1 LRYRDGLWSNIL
13 SKKIR
18 AAADWRD
25 RDPQYSKEQGAYAQP
40 VPSRQLVLDDLAA
53 EGRPMTRS
61 ELTEFYALA
70 DDTSAEAF
78 DHRLRAMLRDGQL
91 VENRRGALGP
101 IEKMDLVR
109 GRIQGHRD
117 GFGFLIPEDASQDDV
132 FLNPRQMRL
141 VMHGDRATVQV
152 IGRDHRGRQE
162 GRIAD
167 VLERGNDTIIGRFVE
182 TGGTCHVVPD
192 NARIAHEIRVPDKGR
207 NGAKNEE
214 IVTVRL
220 TDPPSKRSQPV
231 GEVVEVLGDR
241 MAPGMEIDIA
251 IRSHSIP
258 HEWPREVLEQAQ
270 ACGGAVAEADK
281 EGRRDLRDLP
291 LVTIDGADARDF
303 DDAVYAKKTAMGW
316 KLWVAIADVSHYV
329 EKDSALDME
338 AQRRATSVYFP
349 DHVVP
354 MLPEALSNGLCSLNP
369 EVDRLALVCEMR
381 INRAGETKSSKFY
394 SAVIRSHARLL
405 YEQVADWIDTP
416 ENLPQR
422 YQSLARPIE
431 DLHGFYQ
438 TMIEQRRERGAIEFE
453 TTATRIIFNEDR
465 KIARIVPSERN
476 VAHKIIE
483 ECMIAANVATAT
495 HLSKKQ
501 MPLLYRVH
509 AGPAPSALDDLRAFL
524 AERGLALPG
533 GNEPQAADYAQVLA
547 AAKQRSDTHLIQ
559 TVLLRSL
566 SRAVYTPNNDGHF
579 GLALE
584 HYAHFTSPIRR
595 YPDLLVHRAL
605 KHLEHRRKPSTF
617 AYDNASMGTLG
628 QLCSEAEQRAD
639 DATRDVDDWLKC
651 EFMRDSLGQ
660 EFQGTITGVTGFGLF
675 VELDGIFATGL
686 VHVSSLSSDFYHY
699 DAKSRCLR
707 GERSGA
713 VYRLADKLQVR
724 VARVDLDER
733 KIDFEPVIKPSDGSG
748 RRKASRDEK
757 KSGMPRNQKSGAGS
771 NKKSAEKP
779 AGKSGKK
786 SRGKAP
792 SKSNNRSRGKSGR
805 KPDQGQSQ

>member
-1 LRYRDGLWSNIL
+1 L
-13 SKKIR
+13 SKNKR
-18 AAADWRD
+18 AAGDWRD
-25 RDPQYSKEQGAYAQP
+25 RDPQYSKEQGSYAQP

-53 EGRPMTRS
+53 EGRPMTWD
-61 ELTEFYALA
+61 ELIEFYALE
-70 DDTSAEAF
+70 DEESATAF
-78 DHRLRAMLRDGQL
+78 EHRLRAMLRDGQL

-117 GFGFLIPEDASQDDV
+117 GFGFLIPEDASQEDV

-141 VMHGDRATVQV
+141 VMHGDRATVQI
-152 IGRDHRGRQE
+152 IGKDHRGRQE

-167 VLERGNDTIIGRFVE
+167 VLERGNDTIIGRFIE
-182 TGGTCHVVPD
+182 TSGICHVVPD
-192 NARIAHEIRVPDKGR
+192 NSRIAHEIRVPDAGR
-207 NGAKNEE
+207 NGAKNEQ

-220 TDPPSKRSQPV
+220 TEPPSKRSQPV

-251 IRSHSIP
+251 IRSHGIPYEWP
-258 HEWPREVLEQAQ
+258 HEAVAQ
-270 ACGGAVAEADK
+270 AEECGGAVAEQDK
-281 EGRRDLRDLP
+281 TNRADLRDLP
-291 LVTIDGADARDF
+291 LVTIDGSDARDF

-329 EKDSALDME
+329 DTDSPLDEE
-338 AQRRATSVYFP
+338 AVRRATSVYFP

-369 EVDRLALVCEMR
+369 DVDRLALICEMR
-381 INRAGETKSSKFY
+381 INRAGETKSAKFY

-405 YEQVADWIDTP
+405 YEQVADWV
-416 ENLPQR
+416 ENPDNIPGR
-422 YQSLARPIE
+422 YKSLAKPLE
-431 DLHGFYQ
+431 DLHGLYGA
-438 TMIEQRRERGAIEFE
+438 MVEQRRERGAIEFDSQ
-453 TTATRIIFNEDR
+453 ATRIIFNDDR
-465 KIARIVPSERN
+465 KIAQIVPTERN

-495 HLSKKQ
+495 YLSKKQ

-509 AGPAPSALDDLRAFL
+509 AGPAVSALEDLRSFL

-533 GNEPQAADYAQVLA
+533 GNKPQGADYARVLA
-547 AAKQRSDTHLIQ
+547 AAKERTDTHLIQ

-566 SRAVYTPNNDGHF
+566 SRAVYTPHNDGHF

-595 YPDLLVHRAL
+595 YPDLLVHRAI
-605 KHLEHRRKPSTF
+605 KHLEKRRKPSTF
-617 AYDNASMGTLG
+617 AYDVTAMGQLG
-628 QLCSEAEQRAD
+628 QTCSQAEQRAD

-660 EFQGTITGVTGFGLF
+660 TFQGTVTGVTGFGLF

-699 DAKSRCLR
+699 DAQSRCLR

-713 VYRLADKLQVR
+713 VYRLADKIQVK

-733 KIDFEPVIKPSDGSG
+733 KIDFEPVVDKPAKGDSDGSG
-748 RRKASRDEK
+748 KKNGRGGAGKAGN
-757 KSGMPRNQKSGAGS
+757 KSSKSGAPGKNDG
-771 NKKSAEKP
+771 NKP
-779 AGKSGKK
+779 RSGNKR
-786 SRGKAP
+786 RGNAKN
-792 SKSNNRSRGKSGR
+792 KSNRSGNKPGPGKGKDS
-805 KPDQGQSQ
+805 

>member
-1 LRYRDGLWSNIL
+1 M
-13 SKKIR
+13 SKKTR
-18 AAADWRD
+18 AAGDWRD
-25 RDPQYSKEQGAYAQP
+25 RDPQYSSEQGAYAQP

-53 EGRPMTRS
+53 EGRPMS
-61 ELTEFYALA
+61 GGELTDYYGLV
-70 DDTSAEAF
+70 DDAAEAF

-91 VENRRGALGP
+91 AENRRGALGP
-101 IEKMDLVR
+101 IDKMDIVH

-117 GFGFLIPEDASQDDV
+117 GFGFLIADDTAQDDV

-141 VMHGDRATVQV
+141 AMHGDRATVQI

-167 VLERGNDTIIGRFVE
+167 VLEHGNATIIGRFVV
-182 TGGTCHVVPD
+182 TSGACHVVPD
-192 NARIAHEIRVPDKGR
+192 NARIAHEIRVPEAGR
-207 NGAKNEE
+207 GGAENEQ

-220 TDPPSKRSQPV
+220 TQPPSKRSQPV

-251 IRSHSIP
+251 VRSHGIP
-258 HEWPREVLEQAQ
+258 YEWPADALEQSQ
-270 ACGGAVAEADK
+270 NCGASVAEADK
-281 EGRRDLRDLP
+281 ADRRDLRDLP

-303 DDAVYAKKTAMGW
+303 DDAVHARKTARGW

-329 EKDSALDME
+329 DRDSPLDSE

-354 MLPEALSNGLCSLNP
+354 MLPEVLSNGLCSLNP
-369 EVDRLALVCEMR
+369 DVDRLAMVCEMR
-381 INRAGETKSSKFY
+381 LNRAGEIKSSKFY

-405 YEQVADWIDTP
+405 YEQVADWLENPD
-416 ENLPQR
+416 NLPQR
-422 YQSLARPIE
+422 YQALAKPLA
-431 DLHGFYQ
+431 DLHGLYEALL
-438 TMIEQRRERGAIEFE
+438 EQRRERGAIEFE
-453 TTATRIIFNEDR
+453 TQATQIIFNEDR
-465 KIARIVPSERN
+465 KIASIVPTERN

-495 HLSKKQ
+495 YLSKHQ
-501 MPLLYRVH
+501 MPALYRVH
-509 AGPAPSALDDLRAFL
+509 AGPAPSALEDLRAFL

-533 GNEPQAADYAQVLA
+533 GSEPQAADYARVLA
-547 AAKQRSDTHLIQ
+547 AAQQRSDTHLIQ

-566 SRAVYTPNNDGHF
+566 SRAVYTPHNEGHF

-595 YPDLLVHRAL
+595 YPDLLAHRAL
-605 KHLEHRRKPSTF
+605 KHLEKRRKPSTF
-617 AYDNASMGTLG
+617 AYDTAAMGALG
-628 QLCSEAEQRAD
+628 QMCSQAEQRAD

-660 EFQGTITGVTGFGLF
+660 TFQGTVTGVTGFGLF

-699 DAKSRCLR
+699 DAQSRCLQ
-707 GERSGA
+707 GERSGT
-713 VYRLADKLQVR
+713 VYRLADKMQVK

-733 KIDFEPVIKPSDGSG
+733 KIDFEPVAGKADDAG
-748 RRKASRDEK
+748 RDRSAKSKTK
-757 KSGMPRNQKSGAGS
+757 KSGSKS
-771 NKKSAEKP
+771 
-779 AGKSGKK
+779 KSGKQKAGGASGK
-786 SRGKAP
+786 SAAKGQGKSDSGNK
-792 SKSNNRSRGKSGR
+792 SKSKSKGKPHGQSGGR
-805 KPDQGQSQ
+805 KGNKS